1 MSFGGGGGG
10 NSSISGSTDVALS
23 NPADG
28 QVLTYDGT
36 LGKWKNA
43 ASAGGSPTYANLPA
57 GSVFTVHYDGT
68 NWVDEAGN
76 TITTRPTSRTDI
88 RMFAVNKVDTST
100 PSFALAGDILFTV
113 G

>member
-1 MSFGGGGGG
+1 MSFGGGGTG
-10 NSSISGSTDVALS
+10 SSKISTSQDVALS
-23 NPADG
+23 NPTDG

-36 LGKWKNA
+36 LAKWKNA
-43 ASAGGSPTYANLPA
+43 AATGGAPTYANLPA

-68 NWVDEAGN
+68 NWLDEAGN
-76 TITTRPTSRTDI
+76 TITTRPTSRTDV

-100 PSFALAGDILFTV
+100 PSFALAGDILFTA

>member
-1 MSFGGGGGG
+1 MSFGGGGT
-10 NSSISGSTDVALS
+10 SGKIATAQDVALS
-23 NPADG
+23 GVADG

-36 LGKWKNA
+36 LAKWKNA
-43 ASAGGSPTYANLPA
+43 AATGGSPTYANLPA

-88 RMFAVNKVDTST
+88 RMFAVNKVDTAT
-100 PSFALAGDILFTV
+100 PSFALAGDILFTA